1 MLKLKYKDLNTNKF
15 HDELVAAGIIPDSV
29 QSKDDKTFVY
39 FFNINKYEVNTFDE
53 ETEKIIDTK
62 IEYKEVKER
71 LEEYIVKE
79 PTGEPE
85 NEITKKRTVKF
96 EVDFDGE
103 KLIED
108 IKTIATSHDPSKR
121 KRKKTLEERIEVL
134 ENKLKREKIKR
145 LLKT

>member
-15 HDELVAAGIIPDSV
+15 HDELFAAGIIPDSV

-71 LEEYIVKE
+71 LEEYIVE
-79 PTGEPE
+79 EPE

-108 IKTIATSHDPSKR
+108 IKTIAISHDPSKR

-134 ENKLKREKIKR
+134 ENKLKERK
-145 LLKT
+145 

>member
-1 MLKLKYKDLNTNKF
+1 MIKFEYTNLNTNKF

-53 ETEKIIDTK
+53 KTEKIIDTK

-71 LEEYIVKE
+71 LEEYTVKE

-85 NEITKKRTVKF
+85 KGKKQKYNEITKERTVKF

-108 IKTIATSHDPSKR
+108 IKTIATSHNPSKR
-121 KRKKTLEERIEVL
+121 KRKKNAGRK
-134 ENKLKREKIKR
+134 N
-145 LLKT
+145 